1 LHAFEPDSN
10 YYNYCEFAKRPNR
23 TSNERNSNVQ
33 PNASIEKS
41 LELNLAYKVIPNPN
55 NGTFELL
62 TSSNNSITCEISD
75 MAGRI
80 IERGNFKPTNYKI
93 AFNFNGQTRGVYNL
107 KVIDNTK
114 VTTIKIVIN

>member
-1 LHAFEPDSN
+1 M
-10 YYNYCEFAKRPNR
+10 
-23 TSNERNSNVQ
+23 
-33 PNASIEKS
+33 
-41 LELNLAYKVIPNPN
+41 AYKVIPNPN